1 VRHFTFATVFLLL
14 TEASMAMKRVDVPG
28 YTFSQLTDND
38 SRDRD
43 CRVSQN
49 GIITWA
55 GAYHLP
61 GAQSASS
68 SDLEIFLWDGNSV
81 QQITDN
87 NVNDSRSVVNDFGDL
102 AWQRFG
108 NEEEAEIFVR
118 INDEVTQVTNDEPGV
133 KDRYPDISNN
143 LNVVWGRQLAGRF
156 RLTVFD
162 ARDGLGVDVV
172 GDGYRPHISAL
183 DHIMATEDG
192 VVDTAG
198 NLIGPIPSPG
208 SLGYSGYRRSEIND
222 LDQLALEADRATWL
236 SPDFLGPRDIL
247 FWDGVQMH
255 VIYSS
260 PDSWVGRADL
270 NAAGVI
276 AFEGYGGLPG
286 SLSSPA
292 DREIFVYD
300 PQVGTVIQLT
310 DDDTVDVWP
319 TVTGDGRIVWW
330 GLDEYPGAISAEWDR
345 EIFIATPTG
354 DADSDG
360 VPNASDNCPLEP
372 NALQEDGGG
381 LGVPEP
387 DQIGDACQCGDVDDD
402 GQVRSSD
409 VSTLRAQLANL
420 IAAVPAPE
428 KCGVLAGAVGCGVAD
443 LVVMRRVLAGREPAL
458 EQVCPAARPWL

>member
-1 VRHFTFATVFLLL
+1 MRHFTFATVFLLL

-108 NEEEAEIFVR
+108 NDEEAEIFVR
-118 INDEVTQVTNDEPGV
+118 INDEVTQVTNDDPGA
-133 KDRYPDISNN
+133 KDRYPDINN
-143 LNVVWGRQLAGRF
+143 NHIVVWGREVDGKWRLA
-156 RLTVFD
+156 VFD
-162 ARDGLGVDVV
+162 AAGETGFDVL
-172 GDGYRPHISAL
+172 GDGYRPHLSVL
-183 DHIMATEDG
+183 DHITATQET
-192 VVDTAG
+192 VVDTEG
-198 NLIGPIPSPG
+198 NLIESIPSAM
-208 SLGYSGYRRSEIND
+208 SLGYSAYRRLEIND
-222 LDQLALEADRATWL
+222 FDQLALEADRGTWL
-236 SPDFLGPRDIL
+236 SPDFSRARDIL
-247 FWDGVQMH
+247 FWDGLQMH
-255 VIYSS
+255 VIYRS
-260 PDSWVGRADL
+260 PGPWVGRADL

-276 AFEGYGGLPG
+276 AFEGEGGLPG
-286 SLSSPA
+286 SHSAPN

-300 PQVGTVIQLT
+300 PEIGTVIQLT
-310 DDDTVDVWP
+310 DDDTPDVWP
-319 TVTGDGRIVWW
+319 TVAGDGRIVWW
-330 GLDEYPGAISAEWDR
+330 GAGGYPGAISAESDW
-345 EIFIATPTG
+345 EIFIATPSG
-354 DADSDG
+354 DADGDG
-360 VPNASDNCPLEP
+360 VLNASDNCPLEP